1 MNIKIQLLLFR
12 DNLLK
17 NVVFIAMG
25 AVTVIMTTLAVTGFS
40 NYKRAKMHFPDY
52 LNDIYIYYYGSTLY
66 DMNIGTCAAEI
77 GWNDYSEIMKERKEL
92 IREYFDVEEIIVPE
106 DNIYMT
112 YFASG
117 RDPLEAL
124 YLQAY
129 DYGIPVFCDI
139 PIDITEGR
147 LPEDGE
153 TNVIIFPSSYKT
165 VFKCGQ
171 TYDFFASNNILD
183 DFEDQIEPTLKLKV
197 IGFYENPI
205 IPDPRLR
212 AEMDSYKAIV
222 YLSETDRQAFI
233 SNSNT
238 LLIKANTEL
247 PADRIR
253 EFMQELGEAPDSFYK
268 YDSAKEYG
276 GHKYRLKEN
285 ADQLKNKVLL
295 ASVLLF
301 VVIMA
306 NTFLGLDRTS
316 TSIVTFMR
324 IGLSRKAAIG
334 NILLNKLLV
343 IIPGILAGIII
354 YKTICDRQYVMHGG
368 ITVSEFYWSTKYAI
382 IAFLLVLA
390 GCLVAHIPFIVK
402 VLSIELQREE

>member
-1 MNIKIQLLLFR
+1 
-12 DNLLK
+12 
-17 NVVFIAMG
+17 
-25 AVTVIMTTLAVTGFS
+25 
-40 NYKRAKMHFPDY
+40 
-52 LNDIYIYYYGSTLY
+52 
-66 DMNIGTCAAEI
+66 
-77 GWNDYSEIMKERKEL
+77 
-92 IREYFDVEEIIVPE
+92 
-106 DNIYMT
+106 
-112 YFASG
+112 
-117 RDPLEAL
+117 
-124 YLQAY
+124 
-129 DYGIPVFCDI
+129 
-139 PIDITEGR
+139 
-147 LPEDGE
+147 
-153 TNVIIFPSSYKT
+153 
-165 VFKCGQ
+165 
-171 TYDFFASNNILD
+171 
-183 DFEDQIEPTLKLKV
+183 
-197 IGFYENPI
+197 
-205 IPDPRLR
+205 
-212 AEMDSYKAIV
+212 
-222 YLSETDRQAFI
+222 
-233 SNSNT
+233 
-238 LLIKANTEL
+238 
-247 PADRIR
+247 
-253 EFMQELGEAPDSFYK
+253 MQELGEAPDSFYK

-354 YKTICDRQYVMHGG
+354 YKTICDGQYVMHGG

>member
-1 MNIKIQLLLFR
+1 M
-12 DNLLK
+12 
-17 NVVFIAMG
+17 
-25 AVTVIMTTLAVTGFS
+25 
-40 NYKRAKMHFPDY
+40 
-52 LNDIYIYYYGSTLY
+52 
-66 DMNIGTCAAEI
+66 
-77 GWNDYSEIMKERKEL
+77 
-92 IREYFDVEEIIVPE
+92 
-106 DNIYMT
+106 
-112 YFASG
+112 
-117 RDPLEAL
+117 
-124 YLQAY
+124 QAY
-129 DYGIPVFCDI
+129 DYGNPVFCDI

-205 IPDPRLR
+205 IPDPCLR

-253 EFMQELGEAPDSFYK
+253 EFMQELGEAPDFFYK

-324 IGLSRKAAIG
+324 IGLSRKAAI
-334 NILLNKLLV
+334 LNVLVNNLFVV
-343 IIPGILAGIII
+343 IIGLLTGTII
-354 YKTICDRQYVMHGG
+354 YGSLCYDRYALVSGVS
-368 ITVSEFYWSTKYAI
+368 VSEYYWSTKYAI
-382 IAFLLVLA
+382 IASFW
-390 GCLVAHIPFIVK
+390 F
-402 VLSIELQREE
+402 